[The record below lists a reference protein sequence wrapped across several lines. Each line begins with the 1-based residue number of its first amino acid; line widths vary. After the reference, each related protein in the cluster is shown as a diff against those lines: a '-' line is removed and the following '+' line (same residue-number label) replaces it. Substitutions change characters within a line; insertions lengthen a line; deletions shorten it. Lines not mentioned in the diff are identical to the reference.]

1 MQTSPVIAPRTLFEH
16 EHDIFRD
23 SFRRFV
29 QKEIAPHT
37 ERWREQGYVDR
48 EAFRR
53 TGEHGFLMMW
63 AEEKYG
69 GAGIRDFR
77 YEQVMI
83 EENLRYGDLGFF
95 STLHSRLVGPYL
107 GELGSEE
114 QKQRL
119 LPGCIKGEHILA
131 IAMTEPGAGS
141 DLAGM
146 KMRAED
152 RGDHWVLNGSKTY
165 ISNGQIADLIIVAAR
180 TVPDKT
186 HGIGLFLVEADMP
199 GFKRGRNLKKLGL
212 KAQDTSE
219 LFFDNVKVPKANVLG
234 DPTRGFYYLT
244 QFLAEERL
252 ITSCQCITNA
262 HVAFDLTYE
271 YITSRRVFG
280 RPLGAFQDA
289 RFRMAEMRAQIDVL
303 QAYIDQCVIRHND
316 GKLTAQMAAEAKL
329 LASELEG
336 RVVDTCLQM
345 HGGAGYMEEYR
356 ISRMYADA
364 RVSRTYAGSSEVMK
378 EIIARGIGLD
388 DRKMT

>member
-37 ERWREQGYVDR
+37 ERWREQGYVDP
-48 EAFRR
+48 EAFRLA
-53 TGEHGFLMMW
+53 GEHGYLLMW
-63 AEEKYG
+63 ADEKYG

-107 GELGSEE
+107 GELGNEE

-119 LPGCIKGEHILA
+119 LPGCVKGERILA

-165 ISNGQIADLIIVAAR
+165 ISNGQIANLIIVAAR
-180 TVPDKT
+180 TVPEKT

-252 ITSCQCITNA
+252 ITACQCITNA

-271 YITSRRVFG
+271 YITSRRLFG
-280 RPLGAFQDA
+280 RPLGAFQDT

-303 QAYIDQCVIRHND
+303 QAYIDQCVIHHNA

-336 RVVDTCLQM
+336 RVVDACLQM

-364 RVSRTYAGSSEVMK
+364 RVSRIYAGSSEIMK

-388 DRKMT
+388 ERKMT